1 MNTMMSRAFLG
12 CALVAVVLSTM
23 SCAARTRYLT
33 VRPPQALPT
42 EGQPL
47 PLTAALVLPEVVR
60 NATDQELISCPFSTT
75 SFVFQIGAGFEK
87 GALLALSHAFTK
99 VDVVKE
105 KKLGQYDVF
114 IEPAAPDIELQG
126 HCNLFINERPTLDAK
141 ATVAVRITDRKDQPL
156 LDAIFS
162 SGQHTEEKVL
172 DVVGKA
178 MAELL
183 QTMAQGLMSAP
194 KMQTYAGIPPSAEP
208 AEQKVAEST
217 PRKTDAPAHAG
228 PAKRVPALFPAV
240 PAVSEPARPLITG
253 AGFSVGFG
261 YVVTAY
267 HLVAGMSYATVY
279 EHERALPAA
288 LVLRDRLSDVALL
301 KVEEGD
307 DTPAL
312 PGLRLGDGTKLK
324 VGERVWISDLAP
336 STNGVEKVVWKEARL
351 RPLPGNANG
360 DPRILPLSLATPL
373 QHSGGP
379 VLNEQ
384 GEVIAMMLAPADAEH
399 LFSNL
404 GPLSP
409 DTGIAIKI
417 QYPKWLLSMLPES
430 EFILPASMPR
440 SVPISTLIENAKPQ
454 VVVIKAAA
462 R

>member
-1 MNTMMSRAFLG
+1 MRTIMYRVFLG
-12 CALVAVVLSTM
+12 CAFLAVVLSTV
-23 SCAARTRYLT
+23 SCATRTRYLT
-33 VRPPQALPT
+33 VRPPHALPT
-42 EGQPL
+42 EGQAL
-47 PLTAALVLPEVVR
+47 PLTAALVLGDAVR
-60 NATDQELISCPFSTT
+60 NATDQEQINCPFSTT
-75 SFVFQIGAGFEK
+75 AFVLQIGSGFEK
-87 GALLALSHAFTK
+87 GSLQALSHAFTK
-99 VDVVKE
+99 VDLVKE

-114 IEPAAPDIELQG
+114 IEPAAPDIELEG
-126 HCNLFINERPTLDAK
+126 HCNLFTNERPTLDAK

-194 KMQTYAGIPPSAEP
+194 KMQTYAGLPPGAIA
-208 AEQKVAEST
+208 AEQKVAESID
-217 PRKTDAPAHAG
+217 RKVDAPTHAE
-228 PAKRVPALFPAV
+228 PPKRVPAAFPAV
-240 PAVSEPARPLITG
+240 PVTPEPARPLITG

-301 KVEEGD
+301 KVEEGS

-312 PGLRLGDGTKLK
+312 PGLRLGDGTKVK
-324 VGERVWISDLAP
+324 VGERVWIGDLSP
-336 STNGVEKVVWKEARL
+336 STNGAEKVIWKEARL
-351 RPLPGNANG
+351 RPLPGNTNG
-360 DPRILPLSLATPL
+360 DPRILPLALATPL
-373 QHSGGP
+373 QYSGGP

-384 GEVIAMMLAPADAEH
+384 GEVIGMMLAPADAEH
-399 LFSNL
+399 LFSAL

-409 DTGIAIKI
+409 DTGVAIKI
-417 QYPKWLLSMLPES
+417 QYPKWMLSMLPES

-440 SVPISTLIENAKPQ
+440 SLPVSTLMENAKPQ

>member
-1 MNTMMSRAFLG
+1 MNTIMSRALLG
-12 CALVAVVLSTM
+12 CVLLAVALSIV

-33 VRPPQALPT
+33 VRPPHALPT
-42 EGQPL
+42 EGQAL
-47 PLTAALVLPEVVR
+47 PLTAALVLPDAVR
-60 NATDQELISCPFSTT
+60 NATDQEQISCPFSTT
-75 SFVFQIGAGFEK
+75 AFVFQIGSGFEK

-99 VDVVKE
+99 VDLVKE
-105 KKLGQYDVF
+105 KKVGQYDIF
-114 IEPAAPDIELQG
+114 IEPAAPDIELEG
-126 HCNLFINERPTLDAK
+126 HCNLFVNERPTLDAK
-141 ATVAVRITDRKDQPL
+141 ATVAVRVTDRKDQPL

-194 KMQTYAGIPPSAEP
+194 KMQTYAGILPSAEP
-208 AEQKVAEST
+208 VDQKVADAA
-217 PRKTDAPAHAG
+217 PRKADAPVHVE
-228 PAKRVPALFPAV
+228 PAKRVPVPFPT
-240 PAVSEPARPLITG
+240 VSAIPEPTRPLITG

-279 EHERALPAA
+279 EHERPLPAA

-301 KVEEGD
+301 KVEEGA

-312 PGLRLGDGTKLK
+312 PGLRLGDGAKVK
-324 VGERVWISDLAP
+324 VGERVWVSDLSP
-336 STNGVEKVVWKEARL
+336 STNGVEKVIWKEARL
-351 RPLPGNANG
+351 RPLPGNGNG

-384 GEVIAMMLAPADAEH
+384 GEVIGMMLAPADAEH
-399 LFSNL
+399 LFSSL

-440 SVPISTLIENAKPQ
+440 SLPVSTLIENAKPQ

>member
-1 MNTMMSRAFLG
+1 MRTIMYRAFLG
-12 CALVAVVLSTM
+12 CALFAVLLSTM
-23 SCAARTRYLT
+23 SCTTRTRYLT
-33 VRPPQALPT
+33 VRPPHALPT
-42 EGQPL
+42 EGEAL
-47 PLTAALVLPEVVR
+47 PLTAALVLPDAVR
-60 NATDQELISCPFSTT
+60 NATDQEQISCPFSTT
-75 SFVFQIGAGFEK
+75 AFVFQIGSGFEK
-87 GALLALSHAFTK
+87 GALQALSHAFTK
-99 VDVVKE
+99 VDLVKE

-114 IEPAAPDIELQG
+114 IEPAAPDIELEG
-126 HCNLFINERPTLDAK
+126 HCNLFVNERPTLDAK
-141 ATVAVRITDRKDQPL
+141 ATVAVRVTDRKDQPL

-194 KMQTYAGIPPSAEP
+194 KMHTYAGLPPGAEP
-208 AEQKVAEST
+208 VERKMADSI
-217 PRKTDAPAHAG
+217 PRKADVPIRTEP
-228 PAKRVPALFPAV
+228 PKRVAAPFPT
-240 PAVSEPARPLITG
+240 VSAIPEPTRPLVTG

-279 EHERALPAA
+279 EHEKALPAT

-301 KVEEGD
+301 KVEEGSD
-307 DTPAL
+307 IPAL
-312 PGLRLGDGTKLK
+312 PGLRLGDGTKVK
-324 VGERVWISDLAP
+324 AGDRVWIGDLSP
-336 STNGVEKVVWKEARL
+336 SASGVEKVIWKEARL
-351 RPLPGNANG
+351 RPLPGSANG

-384 GEVIAMMLAPADAEH
+384 GEVIGMMLAPADAEH
-399 LFSNL
+399 LFTNL
-404 GPLSP
+404 GPLSA

-430 EFILPASMPR
+430 EFVLPASMPR
-440 SVPISTLIENAKPQ
+440 SQPVSTLIENAKPQ